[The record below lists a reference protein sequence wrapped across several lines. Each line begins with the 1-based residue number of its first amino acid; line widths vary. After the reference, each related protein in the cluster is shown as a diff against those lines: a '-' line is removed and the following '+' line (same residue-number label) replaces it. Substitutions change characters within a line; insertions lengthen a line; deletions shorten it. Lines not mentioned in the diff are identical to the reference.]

1 MKSLDELSWE
11 EKQFAL
17 VRGVLAGNVFD
28 WGAKAV
34 SEWVVFFSSLASG
47 FIDYINPAAQAFRDT
62 KHFSL
67 SLEVLKVLLFFGKLL
82 LVWAHF
88 SLFRFDTY
96 SVLESDPE
104 FGFEEA
110 KRQLEGIQVL

>member
-17 VRGVLAGNVFD
+17 VQGVLAGNVFD

-34 SEWVVFFSSLASG
+34 SEWVVFFSSLAG

-67 SLEVLKVLLFFGKLL
+67 SLEVLLFFGKLL

-88 SLFRFDTY
+88 SLFHFDTY